1 MRIQKIGIILIVFLL
16 NVFVTRAQES
26 RAASDENRRAKSS
39 AVESAEKS
47 NDWTRRVTVKT
58 NLAGWGLLIS
68 NAAVEVDIIKNLS
81 ISVPVYYSGW
91 NYGKSTVKF
100 RTLTIQPEVRYY
112 IPKARGFY
120 VGAHFGLGHWN
131 FATGGDWRYQDHN
144 AETPSIGGGLGLG
157 YALHFKKMPRLGMEF
172 SIGAGAYNARY
183 DVLYNEM
190 NGPYHKRDQRTLYI
204 GVDNVSISV
213 TYEFDL
219 KFRSKEG
226 KQ

>member
-26 RAASDENRRAKSS
+26 RAASDENRRAKNS
-39 AVESAEKS
+39 AVESVEKS
-47 NDWTRRVTVKT
+47 EDWTRRMTVKT
-58 NLAGWGLLIS
+58 NLAGWGLMIS

-157 YALHFKKMPRLGMEF
+157 YALHFNKNPHWGLEF
-172 SIGAGAYNARY
+172 SIGAGAYDARY

-190 NGPYHKRDQRTLYI
+190 NGPYHKRDERTTYI

-219 KFRSKEG
+219 RFKSKEG
-226 KQ
+226 KR